1 MKLDLARAF
10 KPEFLVVEM
19 TSRCNLR
26 CRYCQKSMD
35 EWNLLPGRDQDMPPD
50 IEGRIRD
57 VLTQIPFG
65 TIQLT
70 GVGEFTFRD
79 DWVQSL
85 DRLNALTGR
94 VALISNFAKTFTDE
108 ELDGLLGVKHL
119 MISIDTT
126 DAALLKSVRKAVSLS
141 TISLNLTRLR
151 MRARKRGVPLPW
163 LKINAVLYRENLRTI
178 EDLAYFAIEHRVN
191 EMQYER
197 MYVQTENKG
206 PPTDINQATAE
217 EAVQALL
224 QLDAGTKALMAAN
237 IRPGFHGDLVTTL
250 AEIAQC

>member
-1 MKLDLARAF
+1 
-10 KPEFLVVEM
+10 
-19 TSRCNLR
+19 
-26 CRYCQKSMD
+26 MD

-50 IEGRIRD
+50 VEARIEGA
-57 VLTQIPFG
+57 LTEIPFDM
-65 TIQLT
+65 IQLT

-79 DWVQSL
+79 DWVGSL
-85 DRLNALTGR
+85 GRLNALTGR

-108 ELDGLLGVKHL
+108 ELDALLGVKHL
-119 MISIDTT
+119 MVSIDTT

-151 MRARKRGVPLPW
+151 MRAKRRGVRLPW

-197 MYVQTENKG
+197 MYVQTENNG
-206 PPTDINQATAE
+206 PPTDINHATPE
-217 EAVQALL
+217 EAAEGLR
-224 QLDAGTKALMAAN
+224 QLDAGTRALMEAQV
-237 IRPGFHGDLVTTL
+237 RPGLHGDLVTTL
-250 AEIAQC
+250 GKIAGC